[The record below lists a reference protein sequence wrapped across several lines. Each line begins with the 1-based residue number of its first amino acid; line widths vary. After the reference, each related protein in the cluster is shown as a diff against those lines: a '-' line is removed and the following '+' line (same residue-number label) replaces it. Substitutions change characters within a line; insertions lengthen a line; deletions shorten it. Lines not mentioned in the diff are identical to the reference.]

1 MYSSKAALIMKIIEE
16 TKGVVFVYS
25 NRVEEGA
32 QLFSMILEEHGYES
46 AIGDKLLETSGE
58 VSRGSRGKYVLFVAD
73 TSASDMRRALDRLRR
88 AENRDG
94 SDIRIVVASPRVS
107 EGVDFKYVRQ
117 IHILDPR
124 FNMSGIEQIIGRGMR
139 TCSHSLLDFE
149 DQNCTVY
156 LHVCRYP
163 NSKKETID
171 EYIYRVFVE
180 EKAAKIAKVKRIV
193 MESAMDCE
201 LQHGLN
207 NLPKEWREIKI
218 PQTRNEDGAK
228 LELSLEQM
236 FSPTFDDMAVAVT
249 CKVPKQEIDTDH
261 TRPLSAILD
270 VRDEVFDKLQKIFV
284 KKQYPLYYL
293 MITYNYHKTDRKIF
307 YEAKE

>member
-1 MYSSKAALIMKIIEE
+1 
-16 TKGVVFVYS
+16 
-25 NRVEEGA
+25 
-32 QLFSMILEEHGYES
+32 
-46 AIGDKLLETSGE
+46 
-58 VSRGSRGKYVLFVAD
+58 
-73 TSASDMRRALDRLRR
+73 MRRALDRLRR

-139 TCSHSLLDFE
+139 TCSHSLLNFE

-163 NSKKETID
+163 NSKQEALD

-180 EKAAKIAKVKRIV
+180 EKATKIAKVKRIV
-193 MESAMDCE
+193 MESSMDCE
-201 LQHGLN
+201 LQRGLN
-207 NLPKEWREIKI
+207 NLPKEWRQDIKI
-218 PQTRNEDGAK
+218 PQTRNQDGAK

-236 FSPTFDDMAVAVT
+236 FSPTFDDTTMD
-249 CKVPKQEIDTDH
+249 I
-261 TRPLSAILD
+261 I
-270 VRDEVFDKLQKIFV
+270 
-284 KKQYPLYYL
+284 
-293 MITYNYHKTDRKIF
+293 
-307 YEAKE
+307 